1 VFDRTLHKTHTW
13 LKETME
19 ALGTEDRHRAYMALR
34 AVLHALRDR
43 LKERHKEEFLAHV
56 ARELKTP
63 SGPAVDPEAAAR
75 AVFGVLAKK
84 VSEGELQDILG
95 LLPKEL
101 KELWP
106 KA

>member
-1 VFDRTLHKTHTW
+1 
-13 LKETME
+13 M
-19 ALGTEDRHRAYMALR
+19 
-34 AVLHALRDR
+34 
-43 LKERHKEEFLAHV
+43 
-56 ARELKTP
+56 
-63 SGPAVDPEAAAR
+63 DPKAAR
-75 AVFGVLAKK
+75 AVFGAMAKK

>member
-1 VFDRTLHKTHTW
+1 
-13 LKETME
+13 M
-19 ALGTEDRHRAYMALR
+19 
-34 AVLHALRDR
+34 
-43 LKERHKEEFLAHV
+43 

-84 VSEGELQDILG
+84 VSEGELRDILG
-95 LLPKEL
+95 LLPREL

>member
-1 VFDRTLHKTHTW
+1 
-13 LKETME
+13 M
-19 ALGTEDRHRAYMALR
+19 
-34 AVLHALRDR
+34 
-43 LKERHKEEFLAHV
+43 

-63 SGPAVDPEAAAR
+63 SGPAVDPGAAAQ

-95 LLPKEL
+95 LLAREL

>member
-1 VFDRTLHKTHTW
+1 
-13 LKETME
+13 
-19 ALGTEDRHRAYMALR
+19 
-34 AVLHALRDR
+34 
-43 LKERHKEEFLAHV
+43 
-56 ARELKTP
+56 
-63 SGPAVDPEAAAR
+63 VDPEAAR

-95 LLPKEL
+95 LLPREL

>member
-1 VFDRTLHKTHTW
+1 MSATGLEVFDRTLHKTHTW
-13 LKETME
+13 LNME
-19 ALGTEDRHRAYMALR
+19 ALGAEDRHRAYTALR
-34 AVLHALRDR
+34 AVLHEGA
-43 LKERHKEEFLAHV
+43 HKEAFLAHV

-84 VSEGELQDILG
+84 VSEGQLQDILG

>member
-1 VFDRTLHKTHTW
+1 MPIRGLYHEGWDPPGKP
-13 LKETME
+13 
-19 ALGTEDRHRAYMALR
+19 
-34 AVLHALRDR
+34 

-56 ARELKTP
+56 AQELKTP
-63 SGPAVDPEAAAR
+63 SGPAVDPEAAR
-75 AVFGVLAKK
+75 AVFGAPAKK

-95 LLPKEL
+95 LLPREL